1 MNDTIQPAQVPGAP
15 SLPQVNLLPP
25 HVRAKRKIAVV
36 RVWLGLALLVVVLLI
51 ILAAVVTVWEK
62 QSAAADLADIQA
74 RNDTL
79 QQEQLQY
86 AEAPR
91 VLRELK
97 ARESA
102 RAVAMSTEVLWS
114 PYLSAISSAT
124 PLEVSIDTVTVS
136 QDTVWGGSTSLS
148 AGPLSTPGTVGLV
161 NINGRAQSL
170 AAVSDWQDSLSKLKG
185 VVDVEVSSIEIGAE
199 EDSVYY
205 AVSATLSLT
214 SDAFANQFVTEQ

>member
-1 MNDTIQPAQVPGAP
+1 MNDAMQPAQVPGAP

-25 HVRAKRKIAVV
+25 HIRAKRKIAVA
-36 RVWLGLALLVVVLLI
+36 RVWLGLALLVVTLLT
-51 ILAAVVTVWEK
+51 ILAAVATVWEK
-62 QSAAADLADIQA
+62 QSAVSDLADIQA
-74 RNDTL
+74 RNDSL
-79 QQEQLQY
+79 QQDQLQY

-114 PYLSAISSAT
+114 PYLAAISSAT
-124 PLEVSIDTVTVS
+124 PLEVSIETVTVS
-136 QDTVWGGSTSLS
+136 QDTVWGGGTGLS

-161 NINGRAQSL
+161 NINGRALSL

-205 AVSATLSLT
+205 AVSATFSLT
-214 SDAFANQFVTEQ
+214 PDAFANQFVTEQ

>member
-1 MNDTIQPAQVPGAP
+1 MNDIMQPAQVPGAP

-25 HVRAKRKIAVV
+25 HIRAKRKIAVA
-36 RVWLGLALLVVVLLI
+36 RVWLGLALLVVTLLT
-51 ILAAVVTVWEK
+51 ILAAVATVWEK
-62 QSAAADLADIQA
+62 QSAASDLADIQA
-74 RNDTL
+74 RNDSL
-79 QQEQLQY
+79 QQDQLQY

-114 PYLSAISSAT
+114 PYLAAISSAT

-136 QDTVWGGSTSLS
+136 QDTVWGGSTGLS

-161 NINGRAQSL
+161 NINGRALSP
-170 AAVSDWQDSLSKLKG
+170 AAVSDWQDNLSKLKG

-205 AVSATLSLT
+205 AVSATFSLT
-214 SDAFANQFVTEQ
+214 PDAFANQFVTEQ